1 MTQEDF
7 RKRLDTIGATAQ
19 ARPAPRATVPERP
32 RATIGH
38 YAFGLFWGLL
48 LGGFVVYLNQSYDL
62 LFRGPDPAPLWALLA
77 LAFFLA
83 SLLALGVMLVAG
95 LLRLLTGRVGGR
107 RWAVLGSVLIGLG
120 FGAYVGRFAL
130 AAGL

>member
-19 ARPAPRATVPERP
+19 ARPAPSGTVPVRP

-48 LGGFVVYLNQSYDL
+48 LGSFVVYLNQSYDTI
-62 LFRGPDPAPLWALLA
+62 FRGPDPAPLWAFLG
-77 LAFFLA
+77 LAFILV

-95 LLRLLTGRVGGR
+95 LLRLLTGRVDGR
-107 RWAVLGSVLIGLG
+107 RWAVFVSVLVGLG
-120 FGAYVGRFAL
+120 FGAYLGRFAL